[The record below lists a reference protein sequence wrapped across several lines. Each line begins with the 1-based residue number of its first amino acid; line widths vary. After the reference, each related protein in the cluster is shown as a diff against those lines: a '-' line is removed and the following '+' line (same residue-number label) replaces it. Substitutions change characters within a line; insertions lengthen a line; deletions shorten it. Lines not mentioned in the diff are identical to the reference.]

1 MVNKEQLVLKTLLYF
16 DIFDY
21 PLTKEE
27 IWQFLET
34 KINLQVFN
42 NSLKN
47 SHLESYKAFFFL
59 KGRKSIVKQR
69 LEKEKISDLKISI
82 AKTIARKLSIIPSV
96 KFIGISGNL
105 CMKNSYKEDDI
116 DFFVISSKNLVWLT
130 RFLCVIYLSF
140 LKVYRNKKDL
150 SVKNKICL
158 NLIIGSGN
166 LVFPKKR
173 QNLYLAHEIVQLFP
187 IFDRDG
193 IYKYFIEN
201 NNWIDKYLPYYLKRI
216 NSYNI
221 AFVKRSSLI
230 DRIFIK
236 AFAVLNLERL
246 IRFLQWQYMKNDV
259 TVEKISDNLLAFHP
273 IDYEVKTL
281 NVLYKKLNFFIK

>member
-34 KINLQVFN
+34 KINSQVFN

-47 SHLESYKAFFFL
+47 SYLESYKAFFFL

-69 LEKEKISDLKISI
+69 LEKEKISDIKISI

-96 KFIGISGNL
+96 KLIGISGSL
-105 CMKNSYKEDDI
+105 CMKNSHKEDDI
-116 DFFVISSKNLVWLT
+116 DFFVISAKNLVWLT
-130 RFLCVIYLSF
+130 RFLCVIYLSI
-140 LKVYRNKKDL
+140 LRVYRNKKDL

-158 NLIIGSGN
+158 NLIIGSNN
-166 LVFPKKR
+166 LVFSRKR

-187 IFDRDG
+187 IFDRDNIYRYFIEKNNW
-193 IYKYFIEN
+193 IYKY
-201 NNWIDKYLPYYLKRI
+201 LPNYLKRI

-221 AFVKRSSLI
+221 AFAKKSNFI
-230 DRIFIK
+230 DKIFIK
-236 AFAVLNLERL
+236 TFMILNLERL
-246 IRFLQWQYMKNDV
+246 TRFLQWQYMKNDV

-273 IDYEVKTL
+273 IDYEISTL
-281 NVLYKKLNFFIK
+281 NVLENKYRKFIK